1 MKLSKP
7 QRTISDCSAR
17 FRVAVCGR
25 RFGKSFL
32 AMNEVAKV
40 ARFPNKKIYLVY
52 PSYRQAKTVMWDQ
65 IKYRMQDVGWLKK
78 ANETD
83 LTITLINN
91 SRISLR
97 GADNP
102 DSLRGVGLDFVCM
115 DEFAMIDEKAWTEVL
130 RPTLSDK
137 AGSALFISTPLG
149 TSNWAYDLYNRG
161 LDPNEPNW
169 ASFSYSTLEG
179 GNVPADEIEQ
189 ARRDLDERTFEQEY
203 LATFVTYR
211 NRIYYAFDRAHN
223 VRKYDGPEP
232 KIIYIGMDFN
242 INPMSI
248 AVFVQE
254 GDRVYA
260 IDEIEMYSSNT
271 EEAVEEIRARYP
283 TAKVFVYPDPAGA
296 ARKTSAAH
304 GQTDHTIL
312 ANAGFVVKSPRGHNA
327 VRDGINAVNSKLC
340 NSLGQRT
347 LFVDPKCRKIIECL
361 EKHSF
366 KEGTSIPDKDTGY
379 DHMADA
385 VRYYID
391 YAFPVRR
398 DREEQPYPQRWGHA
412 IGSR

>member
-1 MKLSKP
+1 MKLSQP

-91 SRISLR
+91 SKISLR

-161 LDPNEPNW
+161 QDPNETNW
-169 ASFSYSTLEG
+169 ASFSYSTLDG

-189 ARRDLDERTFEQEY
+189 ARRDLDARTFEQEY
-203 LATFVTYR
+203 LATFVQYK
-211 NRIYYAFDRAHN
+211 NQIYYAFSRSRN
-223 VRKYDGPEP
+223 VQVWEKPTP
-232 KIIYIGMDFN
+232 AILHIGLDFN
-242 INPMSI
+242 VGMMS
-248 AVFVQE
+248 ASVFAQE
-254 GDRVYA
+254 GNNIHA
-260 IDEIEMYSSNT
+260 IDEIALYSSNT
-271 EEAVEEIRARYP
+271 SEVVEEILTRYP
-283 TAKVFVYPDPAGA
+283 KTKIFVYPDPAGA
-296 ARKTSAAH
+296 ARKTSSS
-304 GQTDHTIL
+304 GVTDHTIL
-312 ANAGFVVKSPRGHNA
+312 ANAGFVIKAPRSHNP

-340 NSLGQRT
+340 NANGQVSF
-347 LFVDPKCRKIIECL
+347 FVDPKCKKIIEAL
-361 EKHSF
+361 EKHSY
-366 KEGTSIPDKDTGY
+366 KEGTSIPDKDNGH
-379 DHMADA
+379 DHFSDSI
-385 VRYYID
+385 RYYID
-391 YAFPVRR
+391 YVFPVKR
-398 DREEQPYPQRWGHA
+398 DRDENYYPQRWGHA
-412 IGSR
+412 IGSK